1 MFARYGG
8 TLLQPGRHALG
19 WILVSALR
27 SGPLA
32 AWACAWISGAVSL
45 DQVVDAVT
53 DADAPHT
60 VTGLPGFESETVGLR
75 EVLVAWRRS
84 GAPAAAVLPAA
95 GDVRGVP
102 GPASFRAAALEAGEA
117 AFADGVGI
125 VPEVTEHGP
134 SSAPT
139 TVAWR
144 AFATE
149 PAPPDPLSLSD
160 AQYELSTAIRE
171 SASALM
177 AAEVAG
183 TMADIADALHDAR
196 CAGEH
201 LNLPPG
207 HPPRAVTL
215 LAQAERLQAA
225 LDLAFADPAGGAV
238 DRTGIVARTDA
249 LRPLAAAVRRAR
261 VAGYNAWRTS

>member
-1 MFARYGG
+1 M
-8 TLLQPGRHALG
+8 
-19 WILVSALR
+19 
-27 SGPLA
+27 
-32 AWACAWISGAVSL
+32 SL

-53 DADAPHT
+53 GDDAAHS
-60 VTGLPGFESETVGLR
+60 VAGLAGFDDETVGLR
-75 EVLVAWRRS
+75 EVLVAWRKS
-84 GAPAAAVLPAA
+84 GAPIVAVLPAA

-102 GPASFRAAALEAGEA
+102 GPTPFRTAALEAGEA

-125 VPEVTEHGP
+125 VPEVVEHGP

-139 TVAWR
+139 TVVWQ

-149 PAPPDPLSLSD
+149 PAPPDPLSLAD
-160 AQYELSTAIRE
+160 AQYDLSTAIRE

-196 CAGEH
+196 RAGEH

-207 HPPRAVTL
+207 FPPRAVTL

-238 DRTGIVARTDA
+238 DRTGVAARTDA

-261 VAGYNAWRTS
+261 VAGYNAWPPA